1 MISKSLF
8 PLNQEKGYSTGS
20 EIKCN
25 WCGTIYNKGMDAD
38 KGNEGE
44 SVMYIDFGNLWI
56 AQCCFSDFEQYIL
69 TWSSEI
75 VELIE
80 DAAKLHQKAAD
91 SKKWLARRGAKALK
105 KLGI

>member
-1 MISKSLF
+1 MISKSPF
-8 PLNQEKGYSTGS
+8 PLNRENGFSTGS

-56 AQCCFSDFEQYIL
+56 AQCCFDDFEQTIL
-69 TWSSEI
+69 TWSLEI
-75 VELIE
+75 IELIE
-80 DAAKLHQKAAD
+80 TAAEVHQKAAR
-91 SKKWLARRGAKALK
+91 SKKELARRGAKALK
-105 KLGI
+105 NLEI